1 LEEEDDY
8 FSEDDN
14 YSIEFQTIL
23 EEGTSLINQLRD
35 HMRELNILV
44 EEYGNSL
51 TGNEGDVLNLVTK
64 VKELWANLTTLLEKK
79 KLKESYSLISEEQ
92 KQEAKKMTDSTERDL
107 KEALFATLFNAKY
120 IHMHKYIKKLKD

>member
-1 LEEEDDY
+1 MEEEDDY

-120 IHMHKYIKKLKD
+120 IHMHKYI